1 MTSSKAVGA
10 GAFVVIGALLFTVA
24 LFMIGER
31 RLLFTKRYTVYTE
44 LSSLG
49 QLENGAVVRVS
60 GMDAGEVSEIRIPD
74 APSQKFR
81 IRMEVREDMRQ
92 LVRTDS
98 VATPQTEGLVG
109 AIFVNIAAGSDA
121 APIVPA
127 GGMIAG
133 HNPFEISDLLEQASE
148 SVKLISDT
156 VQSLRGDAETAV
168 KQIALTAED
177 AHGLVE
183 DIRPDI
189 TSIAHNGAR
198 ISADTQEVLAGIKDG
213 KGTLG
218 KLVNDDGLYQQ
229 VRQIATQAEAIMV
242 NVRELSAQAKDAIA
256 DFRSP
261 DSPTN
266 GLMTD
271 MRMTLAQAREA
282 TADLADNMEAMKRNF
297 LLRGF
302 FNKRGYFDLDSIS
315 PAEYRKGLLENG
327 KRKAMRIWLA
337 SNVLF
342 ETRPDGSE
350 VLTADG
356 RARVDSAMA
365 TYLRFLPTN
374 PLVVEGYATEGVLGE
389 RYQRSR
395 ARAAVVREYL
405 LSQYGLMQQSTG
417 SIALAEDAQGSP
429 SKDRWD
435 GVALTLFLDREQ
447 MQLAAQPVA
456 AR

>member
-1 MTSSKAVGA
+1 
-10 GAFVVIGALLFTVA
+10 
-24 LFMIGER
+24 
-31 RLLFTKRYTVYTE
+31 
-44 LSSLG
+44 
-49 QLENGAVVRVS
+49 
-60 GMDAGEVSEIRIPD
+60 
-74 APSQKFR
+74 
-81 IRMEVREDMRQ
+81 
-92 LVRTDS
+92 
-98 VATPQTEGLVG
+98 
-109 AIFVNIAAGSDA
+109 
-121 APIVPA
+121 
-127 GGMIAG
+127 
-133 HNPFEISDLLEQASE
+133 
-148 SVKLISDT
+148 
-156 VQSLRGDAETAV
+156 
-168 KQIALTAED
+168 
-177 AHGLVE
+177 
-183 DIRPDI
+183 
-189 TSIAHNGAR
+189 
-198 ISADTQEVLAGIKDG
+198 
-213 KGTLG
+213 
-218 KLVNDDGLYQQ
+218 
-229 VRQIATQAEAIMV
+229 V

-315 PAEYRKGLLENG
+315 PAEYRNGLLENG

-356 RARVDSAMA
+356 RARIDSAMA
-365 TYLRFLPTN
+365 TYLRYLPTN
-374 PLVVEGYATEGVLGE
+374 PLVVEGYATQGVVGE

-395 ARAAVVREYL
+395 SRAVMVREYVV
-405 LSQYGLMQQSTG
+405 SQYRLTQQSTG
-417 SIALAEDAQGSP
+417 SIALADDAQGSP

-447 MQLAAQPVA
+447 LQLAAQPVA
-456 AR
+456 AVR